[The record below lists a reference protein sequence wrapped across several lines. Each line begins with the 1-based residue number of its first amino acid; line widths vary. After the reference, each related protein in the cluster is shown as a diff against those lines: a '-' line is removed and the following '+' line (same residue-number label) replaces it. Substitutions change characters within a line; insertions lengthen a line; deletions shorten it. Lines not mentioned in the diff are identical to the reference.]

1 MDVPLNVMLFYFTI
15 IILEPNPNSFEVKQ
29 YG

>member
-1 MDVPLNVMLFYFTI
+1 MNIPLNIMLFYLTI
-15 IILEPNPNSFEVKQ
+15 IILEPNPNPFEVKQ